1 MWDDNEKV
9 AAPQSDPL
17 WVARGY
23 GAQFQGFQNLM
34 RRRIR
39 DVLLVASLYDLY
51 IFDEDERLYELVYQ
65 QYHGLNLS
73 HAPEFTRVS
82 KGEKAKKL
90 LAGKN
95 HFDLIITTMHLE
107 DMSVIDFVQD
117 VRELHVDI
125 PIVLLASDNREIIDY
140 VSSSLL
146 HLFDQVFIWQ
156 GDYQLIMAIIKHLE
170 DKMNVEDDSSLI
182 GVQSI
187 VLVEDN
193 VRYYSS
199 FLPIIYQE
207 IMKQALN
214 LLGESMNLSHIRLR
228 QRARP
233 KILLCNNYENAWEY
247 IDAYHE
253 TLLGV
258 ISDIDFPKNGKPHPR
273 AGLELARNVR
283 KLHQDIPILL
293 HSELPEYKKEA
304 DKLQARFL
312 LKESPTLLH
321 DLRKFMKEELSFGD
335 FVFRTPDGKE
345 CGRATDLYS
354 FEKMLAKVP
363 AESIK
368 YHSERNHFSNWLK
381 ARTEFDLAFQLR
393 PRKLSDFGSID
404 ESRQS
409 LIQSLRD
416 YRKRQQR
423 GIIIDFHKDT
433 FDPLCSISRIGN
445 GSLGGKARGLAF
457 VSILMNKERIAD
469 EFKGVQIYIPGA
481 VVITTEIFDE
491 FVEENDLHTF
501 ALESKNDQAIIHRFL
516 QADKYPEKLLDD
528 LNVFLEI
535 ENSPLAVRSSSLLED
550 SRNQPFA
557 GVYNTYM
564 LPNRGTFET
573 RRSQLLKAIKLVY
586 ASTFLTPAKHYI
598 RATSFRLEEEK
609 MAVIVQKLVGSEH
622 YDRFYPDISGVARSN
637 NFYPIKPQTSQD
649 GIVSIAFG
657 LGKMVVEGGP
667 AVRFSPKYPM
677 RTNLLTNPK
686 TILDD
691 TQKSF
696 YALDLRTS
704 NNHEGISDHLVK
716 EYALSE
722 AEKDGT
728 LAVAGSVYSSENDAV
743 YDGISRP
750 GLRLVTY
757 GPLLKGKLFPLAEIC
772 ERIMKTGAQGMGI
785 PVEIEFA
792 VSLRKSPTEEHKFG
806 ILQMRPMVLSRELEI
821 LDLSGHAPADLL
833 CQSSHVLGNGV
844 IDDIF
849 DIIFVN
855 REVFDRSLSHK
866 TAMAINKLNAKMVEQ
881 KKPYLLIGVGRWGS
895 LDPWLGIPV
904 AWDMINGARAIVEAD
919 FRDFR
924 VSPSQGSHF
933 FQNLTS
939 FQVGYFT
946 SRSTEPEDF
955 IDWQWLLDQKPLEQ
969 TGSIIHLAFK
979 DPVIVKM
986 NGHENKGI
994 ILKPG
999 IDTR

>member
-1 MWDDNEKV
+1 MENKTKK
-9 AAPQSDPL
+9 AAPQADPL

-34 RRRIR
+34 RKRIR

-82 KGEKAKKL
+82 KGENAKAL
-90 LAGKN
+90 LADKN
-95 HFDLIITTMHLE
+95 HFDLIITTLHLE
-107 DMSVIDFVQD
+107 DMSVVDFVKD
-117 VRELHVDI
+117 VKELGVDV

-170 DKMNVEDDSSLI
+170 DKMNVEDDSNLI

-233 KILLCNNYENAWEY
+233 KILLCNNYEEAWDY
-247 IDAYHE
+247 IESYHK

-258 ISDIDFPKNGKPHPR
+258 ISDIDFPKQGEPYPR
-273 AGLELARNVR
+273 AGLELAQNVR
-283 KLHQDIPILL
+283 TLHQDIPILL
-293 HSELPEYKKEA
+293 HSDLPEYENEA
-304 DKLQARFL
+304 EKLEARFL

-321 DLRKFMKEELSFGD
+321 ELRKFMKEELSFGD
-335 FVFRTPDGKE
+335 FVFRTPDGEE
-345 CGRATDLYS
+345 CARAKDLYS
-354 FEKMLAKVP
+354 LEKTLATVP
-363 AESIK
+363 DESIQ

-381 ARTEFDLAFQLR
+381 ARTEFDLAVKLR
-393 PRKLSDFGSID
+393 PRKIADFGSIS
-404 ESRQS
+404 ESRKS
-409 LIQSLRD
+409 LIQALRD
-416 YRKRQQR
+416 YRKQQQR
-423 GIIIDFHKDT
+423 GVIIDFHKDT

-457 VSILMNKERIAD
+457 VSILMNKEGIAD
-469 EFKGVQIYIPGA
+469 EFKGVHVFIPGA

-501 ALESKNDQAIIHRFL
+501 ALESKDDQAIIHRFL

-535 ENSPLAVRSSSLLED
+535 EKSPLAVRSSSLLED

-564 LPNRGTFET
+564 LPNRGTFEM
-573 RRSQLLKAIKLVY
+573 RRAQLLKAIKLVY

-622 YDRFYPDISGVARSN
+622 YERFYPDISGVARSN
-637 NFYPIKPQTSQD
+637 NFYPVKPQTPQD

-667 AVRFSPKYPM
+667 AVRFSPKYPL
-677 RTNLLTNPK
+677 RTNLLTNTK
-686 TILDD
+686 TVLNDA
-691 TQKSF
+691 QKSF
-696 YALDLRTS
+696 YALDLNAS
-704 NNHEGISDHLVK
+704 NHHEGISDYLVK

-728 LAVAGSVYSSENDAV
+728 LAVAGSVYSSENDAIH
-743 YDGISRP
+743 DGISRP
-750 GLRLVTY
+750 GLRLVTFS
-757 GPLLKGKLFPLAEIC
+757 PLLKGRLFPLAKIC
-772 ERIMKTGAQGMGI
+772 ERIIQTGAQGMGI

-792 VSLRKSPTEEHKFG
+792 VSLSKSPSEEHRFC
-806 ILQMRPMVLSRELEI
+806 ILQMRPMVLSREHEI
-821 LDLSGHAPADLL
+821 LDVSGYESTDLL
-833 CQSSHVLGNGV
+833 CKSSQVLGNGV
-844 IDDIF
+844 IDNVF
-849 DIIFVN
+849 DIIYVN
-855 REVFDRSLSHK
+855 RETFDRSQSRESASTIK
-866 TAMAINKLNAKMVEQ
+866 KLNARMIDQ
-881 KKPYLLIGVGRWGS
+881 KRAYLLIGVGRWGS

-904 AWDMINGARAIVEAD
+904 TWDMINGARAIIETD

-939 FQVGYFT
+939 FQIGYFT
-946 SRSTEPEDF
+946 SRSTIAEDF
-955 IDWQWLLDQKPLEQ
+955 IDWQWLLAQKPVEQ
-969 TGSIIHLAFK
+969 TGSIVHLSF
-979 DPVIVKM
+979 DEPITIKM

-994 ILKPG
+994 IIKPG
-999 IDTR
+999 VTAP